1 MDAKQAGEW
10 IRQHQ
15 ADTDEEA
22 AKALL
27 VLVDDAYILGTR
39 RAVQKAAD
47 FARALEEIQ
56 AILIQPELWEER
68 VRRALTLVTDY
79 ITKPEA

>member
-1 MDAKQAGEW
+1 VDAKQAGEW

-27 VLVDDAYILGTR
+27 VLVEDAYLLGTR
-39 RAVQKAAD
+39 RAVQKVAD
-47 FARALEEIQ
+47 FARALEETVN
-56 AILIQPELWEER
+56 EVER
-68 VRRALTLVTDY
+68 NRAYRSGET
-79 ITKPEA
+79 PH